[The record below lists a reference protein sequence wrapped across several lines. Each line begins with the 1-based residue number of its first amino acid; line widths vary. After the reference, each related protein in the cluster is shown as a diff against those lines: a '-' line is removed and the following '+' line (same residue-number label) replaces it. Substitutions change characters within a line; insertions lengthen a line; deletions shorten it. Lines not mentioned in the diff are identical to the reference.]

1 MEKTFPRGE
10 KKLLKALKKRIFPLK
25 SDDDF
30 KEQARQENIRNE
42 NGLIDYNKF
51 MELVR
56 SKENEMNNEFVRK
69 YFSVQNLENLLKQMK
84 GLKNNPKNKIRAR
97 LIKIGL
103 KDHKNEIRNMSEE
116 EKKLKNQMKYF

>member
-1 MEKTFPRGE
+1 
-10 KKLLKALKKRIFPLK
+10 
-25 SDDDF
+25 
-30 KEQARQENIRNE
+30 
-42 NGLIDYNKF
+42 

-84 GLKNNPKNKIRAR
+84 GLKNNPKNKVRAR
-97 LIKIGL
+97 LIKTGL